1 MPPQKPTGFQ
11 GAGADEP
18 PFATGGSSPGAGGD
32 MAAALESAAAAEGTL
47 AQATEKRQRL
57 NRDDPAVQAARTAAD
72 ALRDQADAEDR
83 LRTRIEARVKAQSGL
98 STGAAPSRINP
109 DLDDAM
115 GFAPPRSHRPAA
127 EQAGKRETFREIPKA
142 SREERETGPDGTDS
156 RMAAALRAE
165 RELAG
170 AMRERLSLAK
180 TLAGQPSVP
189 TGGTGGARGYGGPAT
204 VGGERAGASK
214 VEQAVVKLERT
225 DAAMRAAGELRARG
239 TGLEIHDEGREAAD
253 ARRGEEP
260 RTRFQR
266 QLDEKRAGE
275 GGPGLVGMAKAWI
288 LANPLGHAMSLASAG
303 AKVSDIMATPYVSAR
318 DRGIDV
324 AESLIPGVS
333 WLGKIRQD
341 IAHPGGRRKGE
352 EYVADSAIETGVR
365 VGAIPDWVRRRQEFA
380 LASRYEDRLSD
391 PDFSRRIRR
400 QVADPRRDTVGRAIA
415 YREDLVRLPTDDRY
429 QDARLGLVRA
439 QTKGRS
445 LDDALGDV
453 RGQYGA
459 LARRRGTLLNQER
472 AAIAKGD
479 EGAIKMARADLLSV
493 QKQME
498 EYEEQRIQLQRGQQE
513 NKLEISARAT
523 DVRQAKIGQAEAELG
538 ILTGRESKARSQAT
552 NLGMMGVDGRM
563 QAMLAKQVVDQI
575 GLENAPSQLIG
586 MASAAFPEVVQKDA
600 ERAGQKF
607 QPQFQQLAP
616 EEYQDTVEGSTK
628 VVDEAMAKFRKMQED
643 SIRREAESLRQAF
656 EAMADILFSQRI
668 SIVETMIET
677 LKRESELK
685 GTK

>member
-1 MPPQKPTGFQ
+1 MANPRQSGFGGSGSEEPPFAGGGSGT
-11 GAGADEP
+11 GAGAD
-18 PFATGGSSPGAGGD
+18 
-32 MAAALESAAAAEGTL
+32 MAAAIESAAAAEGTL

-83 LRTRIEARVKAQSGL
+83 LRTRVEARVKAQSGL

-115 GFAPPRSHRPAA
+115 GVAPPRSHRPAA
-127 EQAGKRETFREIPKA
+127 EQVGKPQAFREIPKP

-165 RELAG
+165 RELIA

-180 TLAGQPSVP
+180 TLAGTPSV
-189 TGGTGGARGYGGPAT
+189 GVGGARGYGGPAT

-225 DAAMRAAGELRARG
+225 DAAMRAAGELRVRG
-239 TGLEIHDEGREAAD
+239 TGRGLEIHDEGRVERD
-253 ARRGEEP
+253 MRRGEEP

-266 QLDEKRAGE
+266 ELDAKRAGE
-275 GGPGLVGMAKAWI
+275 GGGGMLSMATAGMR
-288 LANPLGHAMSLASAG
+288 ANPLGAAMSLASAG

-341 IAHPGGRRKGE
+341 IAHPGGRKEGE

-391 PDFSRRIRR
+391 PDLSRGIRR

-453 RGQYGA
+453 RGKYGA

-513 NKLEISARAT
+513 NKLEVSARAT
-523 DVRQAKIGQAEAELG
+523 DVRQAKIGQAEADLG
-538 ILTGRESKARSQAT
+538 ILTGRESKARDQAT
-552 NLGMMGVDGRM
+552 NLGMLGVDGRM

-575 GLENAPSQLIG
+575 GAENAPGQLLT
-586 MASAAFPEVVQKDA
+586 MANAAFPEMIRQQA
-600 ERAGQKF
+600 MEAGQKA
-607 QPQFQQLAP
+607 QPQFQQVAP
-616 EEYQDTVEGSTK
+616 EEYRDTVEGATK
-628 VVDEAMAKFRKMQED
+628 VVDEAMAKFRAMQEQ